1 MKKYVMALDQGT
13 TSSRCILFDR
23 EGQICSMAQ
32 KEFEQSYPKPGWVE
46 HDALEIW
53 ETQLSVARDAIAK
66 LGISAREIAA
76 IGITNQRE
84 TTILWDKRNGKP
96 IYHAIVWQCRRTA
109 PYCDS
114 LQEQGY
120 TEKIREKTG
129 LLIDAYFSATKIR
142 WILQNVP
149 EAKALA
155 ESGNL
160 LFGTIDTWLI
170 WNLTGGQVH
179 ATDYSN
185 ASRTMLFNIHTLEW
199 DTELLDLLEI
209 PRSILPEVR
218 PSSGIFGSTL
228 PLLFGESIPIA
239 GAAGDQQSALFGQAC
254 FSPGTA
260 KNTFGTGGF
269 LLMNTGNKPVFSQNG
284 LVTTIAW
291 GLGGKITY
299 ALEGSI
305 FVAGAAIQWL
315 RDELG
320 LISSAGE
327 TEGLCREVPDT
338 CGVYLVPAFVGLG
351 APYWDPYARG
361 CLTGLTRGANRCHIV
376 RAAVESMAFQTYDV
390 LHAMEQDAG
399 IPLAELRVDGG
410 ASANNFLMQFQA
422 DMLQK
427 HELRPECIETTALGA
442 SYLAVLAVGFWNDKY
457 DIRSNWALERT
468 FAPVMEPKDRDIRLK
483 GWKKAVRAAL
493 YFANDEEE

>member
-1 MKKYVMALDQGT
+1 
-13 TSSRCILFDR
+13 
-23 EGQICSMAQ
+23 
-32 KEFEQSYPKPGWVE
+32 
-46 HDALEIW
+46 
-53 ETQLSVARDAIAK
+53 
-66 LGISAREIAA
+66 
-76 IGITNQRE
+76 
-84 TTILWDKRNGKP
+84 
-96 IYHAIVWQCRRTA
+96 
-109 PYCDS
+109 
-114 LQEQGY
+114 
-120 TEKIREKTG
+120 
-129 LLIDAYFSATKIR
+129 
-142 WILQNVP
+142 LQNVP

-269 LLMNTGNKPVFSQNG
+269 LLMNTGDKPVFSQNG

-315 RDELG
+315 RDEFPH
-320 LISSAGE
+320 
-327 TEGLCREVPDT
+327 C
-338 CGVYLVPAFVGLG
+338 
-351 APYWDPYARG
+351 
-361 CLTGLTRGANRCHIV
+361 
-376 RAAVESMAFQTYDV
+376 
-390 LHAMEQDAG
+390 DA
-399 IPLAELRVDGG
+399 PLAEVKSDELEPLAERFPIPAVSISCLPLWAWVRPIGTPTRV
-410 ASANNFLMQFQA
+410 
-422 DMLQK
+422 
-427 HELRPECIETTALGA
+427 
-442 SYLAVLAVGFWNDKY
+442 
-457 DIRSNWALERT
+457 
-468 FAPVMEPKDRDIRLK
+468 
-483 GWKKAVRAAL
+483 AA
-493 YFANDEEE
+493 